1 VPKGYSSELSEFLR
15 YKTAKDGLGI
25 VLAKKCIAANIPSTM
40 IAKLLNVSR
49 QTVYAWF
56 RGAEIQSERVP
67 SVEALIRII
76 DKDIA
81 DKVLP
86 LKDYKSSKDYYKNL
100 TGPA

>member
-1 VPKGYSSELSEFLR
+1 MPKGYSSELSEFLR

-25 VLAKKCIAANIPSTM
+25 VLAKKCIAANIPST
-40 IAKLLNVSR
+40 IVAKVLSVSR

-67 SVEALIRII
+67 TVEALIRII
-76 DKDIA
+76 DKDTA
-81 DKVLP
+81 DKILP

>member
-1 VPKGYSSELSEFLR
+1 MPKGYSSELSESLR

-40 IAKLLNVSR
+40 VAKLLNVSR
-49 QTVYAWF
+49 QSVYAWF

-67 SVEALIRII
+67 LVEALVKII
-76 DKDIA
+76 DKDTAAKI
-81 DKVLP
+81 LP